1 MMNYLKFVTKVEEM
15 AEGKRYFYHVG
26 DNFIIEVIKCDHD
39 LTRKND
45 LMNLWKK
52 AGFISKK
59 LDTHIS
65 IHTYFTDCNN
75 NCYGWYNITEKRS
88 EDGKRNVVDFDY
100 LYEWNE
106 ENINKLVAECIRL
119 REMNIRTR

>member
-1 MMNYLKFVTKVEEM
+1 MMNYLKFVTKIEEM
-15 AEGKRYFYHVG
+15 AENKRYFYHVG

-59 LDTHIS
+59 LDTHIG

-88 EDGKRNVVDFDY
+88 EDGKRNVIDFDY

-119 REMNIRTR
+119 REMDIRTR